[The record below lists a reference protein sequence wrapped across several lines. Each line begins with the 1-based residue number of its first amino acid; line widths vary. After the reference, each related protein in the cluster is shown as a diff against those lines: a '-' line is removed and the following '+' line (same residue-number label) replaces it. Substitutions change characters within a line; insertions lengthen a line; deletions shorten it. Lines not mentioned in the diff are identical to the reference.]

1 MNAPATDSRYLVLYD
16 GQCGFCDRSVQWL
29 LDHDRDKVLR
39 FAPLD
44 GPTARRVRQRH
55 PRMPLDLDSI
65 VFVETDPRGRERVYW
80 YSRAVLRICRRLPG
94 PWSLLGV
101 FSLLPGVLTD
111 LAYRGFARVR
121 YRIFGRLEQCRIPAP
136 DERARF
142 LP

>member
-1 MNAPATDSRYLVLYD
+1 VNAPATDSRYLVLYD